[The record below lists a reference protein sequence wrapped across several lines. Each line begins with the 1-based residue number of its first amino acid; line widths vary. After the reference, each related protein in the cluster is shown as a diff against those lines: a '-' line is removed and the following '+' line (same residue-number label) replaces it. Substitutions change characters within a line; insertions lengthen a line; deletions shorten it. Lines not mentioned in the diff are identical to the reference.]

1 MAESVLK
8 YPTRVPVSGDYLN
21 GPEAPTGR
29 VDYLKIQRY
38 RINFSAESNGGY
50 GGENLPGNEVE
61 KVLNKT
67 VCYLAMPP
75 SLNTG
80 YSANYSTASM
90 GAVGVAATQL
100 VGQIGGAAQGRA
112 MDADRIGQQLKS
124 AAAAA
129 LPEFAY
135 KQGANVINAA
145 TGGMAGGA
153 GEPTTLQALSS
164 GRIMN
169 PFTEPVFT
177 GIGFRSHSFSF
188 KMFARNKS
196 EAVEIMS
203 IIRYLKTGVLPI
215 YGNADMQEVEN
226 LLNAAKNGLNGQNGE
241 NNSNQS
247 TTATDQGDSGTV
259 DLSSFNAQGAYLQIP
274 DRFQLEFVRL
284 DPSSSTISKLPH
296 YKFQPCVCTNITVN
310 YTPDGQY
317 VSFKDFLQDPYT
329 IDETGVMDQLMV
341 PAVEISM
348 DFSETKILTQADSL
362 KGY

>member
-8 YPTRVPVSGDYLN
+8 YPTKVPVSGDYLN

-38 RINFSAESNGGY
+38 RINFESKASGGY

-61 KVLNKT
+61 RVLNKT

-75 SLNTG
+75 ALNTG

-112 MDADRIGQQLKS
+112 MDTERIKQQLKS

-135 KQGANVINAA
+135 KQGANLINAA

-153 GEPTTLQALSS
+153 GDPTTLQALSS

-169 PFTEPVFT
+169 PFTEQVFT
-177 GIGFRSHSFSF
+177 GVGFRSHSFSF

-203 IIRYLKTGVLPI
+203 IIKYLKTGVLPI
-215 YGNADMQEVEN
+215 YGNADMEEVQN
-226 LLNAAKNGLNGQNGE
+226 LLDAAAGALNGQNGN

-247 TTATDQGDSGTV
+247 TTPTSGAV

-317 VSFKDFLQDPYT
+317 VSFKDFLQDPYN
-329 IDETGVMDQLMV
+329 IDSTGAMDQLMV

-348 DFSETKILTQADSL
+348 DFSETKILTQVDAKL
-362 KGY
+362 GY

>member
-8 YPTRVPVSGDYLN
+8 YPTKVPVSGAYLN
-21 GPEAPTGR
+21 GPEASTGR

-61 KVLNKT
+61 RVLNKT

-75 SLNTG
+75 SLSTG
-80 YSANYSTASM
+80 YSANYSTANM

-135 KQGANVINAA
+135 KQGANMINMA

-153 GEPTTLQALSS
+153 GDPNTLQALSS

-169 PFTEPVFT
+169 PFTEQVFT
-177 GIGFRSHSFSF
+177 GVGFRSHSFAF

-226 LLNAAKNGLNGQNGE
+226 LLNAAKNSLNGQNGGT
-241 NNSNQS
+241 NSNQS
-247 TTATDQGDSGTV
+247 TSAV
-259 DLSSFNAQGAYLQIP
+259 DLSTFNAQGAYLQIP

-296 YKFQPCVCTNITVN
+296 YKFQPCVCTNIGVN

-329 IDETGVMDQLMV
+329 IDNTGAMDQLMV

-348 DFSETKILTQADSL
+348 DFAETKILTQADSL
-362 KGY
+362 LGY